1 MTMQIY
7 SVRTRVVALIMVIV
21 FVSACASSTV
31 ISSRPPGAE
40 VYMDNIKKG
49 KTPLTYSDTAVAGT
63 AKAIRLEKP
72 GYKSLDTVIRKD
84 KFEIGPCIGGIL
96 ILFPF
101 IWVLGYQEAYDFE
114 LEPEKT
120 E

>member
-1 MTMQIY
+1 MRLKRVY
-7 SVRTRVVALIMVIV
+7 SVKFRMSAVMMLVF

-31 ISSRPPGAE
+31 IHSRPEGAT
-40 VYMDNIKKG
+40 VYMDNIQKG

-63 AKAIRLEKP
+63 TKAIRLQKD
-72 GYKSLDTVIRKD
+72 GYKPLNTVITKD

-101 IWVLGYQEAYDFE
+101 IWMLGYQDVYEFT
-114 LEPEKT
+114 LEPE
-120 E
+120 